1 MKRSTLLK
9 GAAGTAVALLA
20 LTACSSSKPAADS
33 STSSTSSSA
42 ADTSSSSAMT
52 SDMSSAMSGSD
63 MSSMSGS
70 DMSSM
75 SGSDM
80 SSMSGSEMTSAMSG
94 SDMSSMSGSDMSSS
108 GAAGPTKASK
118 NYKVSF
124 IQGVAGDNF
133 YITMQCGIQDEAK
146 KLGVTVN
153 TQGPAKF
160 DPTLQKPILDSVVAS
175 KPDAI
180 LIAPTNV
187 TAMQAPL
194 AKAAASGIKIVLVD
208 TTVNDPSFAV
218 SQVSSDNLGGGK
230 AAFEAVKKLQPKGGK
245 VLVVSV
251 DPGISTTDARVKGF
265 EDAAKADSTFTDLGV
280 QYSHN
285 VPANAAQI
293 VTSSLQKDPDI
304 VGIFAT
310 NLFSAEG
317 AATGIKQA
325 GKAGKIS
332 IVGFDAGPD
341 QVKALKDGTVQALV
355 AQQPA
360 TIGIDGLEQ
369 AVAGLD
375 GGTVTKKIQTGFT
388 ILTKDNVD
396 SSGAAYKASC

>member
-1 MKRSTLLK
+1 MKRSILLK
-9 GAAGTAVALLA
+9 GGVGTVVAVLA
-20 LTACSSSKPAADS
+20 LAGCSSSKPAES
-33 STSSTSSSA
+33 SPSTSSTTSSA
-42 ADTSSSSAMT
+42 AETESSSAMT
-52 SDMSSAMSGSD
+52 SDSAMSGSDMSSSAMSGSD
-63 MSSMSGS
+63 MSS
-70 DMSSM
+70 
-75 SGSDM
+75 
-80 SSMSGSEMTSAMSG
+80 SAMSG
-94 SDMSSMSGSDMSSS
+94 SDMSSSAMSGSDMSSS
-108 GAAGPTKASK
+108 AMSGSDMSSASGGAPTKASK
-118 NYKVSF
+118 NYKVTF

-187 TAMQAPL
+187 VAMQAPL

-218 SQVSSDNLGGGK
+218 SQVASDNLGGGK
-230 AAFEAVKKLQPKGGK
+230 AAFDAVKQLQPKGGK

-265 EDAAKADSTFTDLGV
+265 EDATKGDSAFTDLGV

-285 VPANAAQI
+285 VPATAAQI
-293 VTSSLQKDPDI
+293 VTSALQKDPDI
-304 VGIFAT
+304 VGVFAT
-310 NLFSAEG
+310 NLFSAQG
-317 AATGIKQA
+317 AATGIRQA
-325 GKAGKIS
+325 GKAGKVSVI
-332 IVGFDAGPD
+332 GFDAGPE

-355 AQQPA
+355 AQQPGI
-360 TIGIDGLEQ
+360 IGVDGLQQ

-388 ILTKDNVD
+388 VLTKDNVD